1 MCEIQTSESN
11 QQQSKRVRDNNLVIL
26 RCARYK
32 RNNLI
37 NKNLQI
43 REIKTKQSYPINLH
57 EIQTEQFDQQK
68 STDTRDQNETIL
80 SYQPTQDTNG
90 TI

>member
-37 NKNLQI
+37 NYNQEMHKVLTQQTDQLQS
-43 REIKTKQSYPINLH
+43 K
-57 EIQTEQFDQQK
+57 DA
-68 STDTRDQNETIL
+68 
-80 SYQPTQDTNG
+80 QDTNA